1 MNPRFIVYCG
11 PMFSSKSTRLIADVE
26 RYRLQGRNILC
37 FKPKMDE
44 RYQQSKITT
53 HNGASIEARLVITG
67 DDILNI
73 VASLET
79 LPDVIAVDEV
89 FMIENSSTA
98 LIKLFRTGISIVV
111 ASIDLSASCMPFAEV
126 AAMLPF
132 ATKVIKCTAVCTTC
146 GDNAPYTHRKFQNKN
161 DEIVVGGSELY
172 EPSCF
177 KHHNF
182 FQK

>member
-53 HNGASIEARLVITG
+53 HNGASIEAQLVVTG

-73 VASLET
+73 VTSLET

-89 FMIENSSTA
+89 FMI
-98 LIKLFRTGISIVV
+98 
-111 ASIDLSASCMPFAEV
+111 
-126 AAMLPF
+126 
-132 ATKVIKCTAVCTTC
+132 
-146 GDNAPYTHRKFQNKN
+146 
-161 DEIVVGGSELY
+161 
-172 EPSCF
+172 
-177 KHHNF
+177 
-182 FQK
+182 